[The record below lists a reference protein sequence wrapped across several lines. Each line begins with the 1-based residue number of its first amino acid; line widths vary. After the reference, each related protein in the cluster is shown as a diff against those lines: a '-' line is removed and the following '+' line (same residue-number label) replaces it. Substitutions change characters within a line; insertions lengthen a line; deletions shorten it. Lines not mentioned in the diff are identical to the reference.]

1 MTNDPNTGEDAFSQ
15 QSFDTIADL
24 SIDTTNNSNYYIY
37 DQYGDNLLDPVGPIG
52 IIALPGCGPFTARVN
67 NYLYKR
73 RLKYLNKTPDF
84 VNTRPGFL
92 RKNYLIDVEF
102 HRQPTGEGKTLIRS
116 SVRGH
121 DLFIIADVLG
131 RNTTYTLF
139 GREKHMSPDEL
150 YQDLKR
156 IILACSGKA
165 RRINVIMPFLYESRQ
180 HKRNARESLDCAYM
194 LQELDSLGVANI
206 ITFDAHDPRV
216 SNAVPTS
223 GFEDIPATY
232 QIIKSLKDT
241 LPDLTQSNKD
251 LMVISPDEGAITR
264 AMYYATLLGSPI
276 GTFYKRRDYTTLVNG
291 HNPIVAHEFLGNSPA
306 DMNVLIVDDMISS
319 GGSMLEIAKE
329 MKERRAKKVYCTV
342 TFALFTNGLEDFDK
356 AYEEGI
362 IDLVFGTNLM
372 YRTPEL
378 LERPWYKDVD
388 VTKFVALI
396 VDAVN
401 HDASLSRL
409 VDSIQKI
416 KSVLT

>member
-1 MTNDPNTGEDAFSQ
+1 MTNDPNPGEDAFSQ
-15 QSFDTIADL
+15 QSVDTIADL
-24 SIDTTNNSNYYIY
+24 TIDTTNNSNYYIY

-84 VNTRPGFL
+84 INTRPGFL

-139 GREKHMSPDEL
+139 GNEKHMSPDEL

-241 LPDLTQSNKD
+241 LPDLTQSNED

-356 AYEEGI
+356 AYEDGI